1 MNDQDFDSNAPW
13 HSPERAWAPLM
24 WIIGGVGLALTAMLI
39 APLVP
44 LAIAVL

>member
-1 MNDQDFDSNAPW
+1 MHEQEPESNPVW

-24 WIIGGVGLALTAMLI
+24 WIIGAVVLVLAAMLI

-44 LAIAVL
+44 LALAVL